1 MRLGTQDNSN
11 NNNNNNTVQTSMLR
25 REAQRHMLVA
35 IIFDMRN

>member
-11 NNNNNNTVQTSMLR
+11 NNNNTVQTSLLR
-25 REAQRHMLVA
+25 REEKLHMLVA